1 MTLTPGDLLHIRYRI
16 IGIIGKGGMG
26 AVYRGEDAV
35 LLVPVAIKEN
45 LNPLPQAV
53 KQFKREALLLASLRH
68 PNLPRVTD
76 HFIEGDLQYL
86 IMDYVP
92 GDDLKTILEQQG
104 AIPEKQ
110 VMAWC
115 GEICDALTYLHT
127 QHPPV
132 THRDI
137 KPANIKI
144 TPEGKPVLV
153 DFGIAK
159 ASEAGGVTTTGAR
172 SLTPGFAPPEQ
183 YGSSP
188 TDSRTDQYSLAATL
202 YNLLTGQIPPDSL
215 DRTLSQAALKSVRE
229 VNPSLSPAVDRAIMK
244 AMSLSPSD
252 RFASVKDFLAG
263 LKGEISVSEPAPDT
277 LHAASRE
284 PLTVIRRTPEKP
296 TLENR
301 PAEPSGTAEPP
312 PPGRFRPTAPLLA
325 VAGAVLCLLA
335 TGIAVGGYALSGGLP
350 SAKTKNSPTSIIS
363 AASTA
368 NPTQGLS
375 ATATAAA
382 TATITVATS
391 TAVVQPPSTA
401 AVKPTTE
408 PTAVGGGSLLAFVSD
423 RNGQRY
429 QVYTYNMLT
438 KEIRQITSD
447 PSRKGQVAWSPD
459 GQKLYYEEY
468 MANGTRDIFS
478 INLDGSNPINLT
490 NAAGDDLYPAV
501 SPKSGQIAFVTNRNS
516 WVQIWWM
523 QPDGSNLSNVSAMH
537 TNKPFNR
544 PQEWDPAW
552 APDGYTLYFILNV
565 TGKTRVY
572 RWDSRQTASDPVVVT
587 MMDGD
592 YIEADPA
599 VSPNGDFLAYTR
611 IIDNGSEICV
621 VTTDLSKR
629 APCTSPQTD
638 RLGNSDPDWSP
649 DGQWI
654 AYTTARGGSTHIY
667 LMMITGGDKSRLT
680 DDSSNDKYPA
690 WQPNASA
697 A

>member
-1 MTLTPGDLLHIRYRI
+1 MTLTPGDLLHTRYRI

-104 AIPEKQ
+104 AIPESQ
-110 VMAWC
+110 VMSWC
-115 GEICDALTYLHT
+115 GEICDALTYLHS
-127 QHPPV
+127 QRPPV

-202 YNLLTGQIPPDSL
+202 YDLLTGQIPPDSL
-215 DRTLSQAALKSVRE
+215 DRTLSQAPLKSIRE
-229 VNPSLSPAVDRAIMK
+229 LNPKLSPAVDRAILK

-252 RFASVKDFLAG
+252 RFGSVKDFLAA
-263 LKGEISVSEPAPDT
+263 LKGEIPVSEISPDT
-277 LHAASRE
+277 VTPASRE

-296 TLENR
+296 TLEKI
-301 PAEPSGTAEPP
+301 PGEPFAGAEPQT
-312 PPGRFRPTAPLLA
+312 PGRFRPTAPLLA
-325 VAGAVLCLLA
+325 GIGAVLCLLA
-335 TGIAVGGYALSGGLP
+335 TGVAVGGYALSGGLP
-350 SAKTKNSPTSIIS
+350 FIGPT
-363 AASTA
+363 
-368 NPTQGLS
+368 NS
-375 ATATAAA
+375 ATASISTSSTASPTTLPSPTAADKTKTP
-382 TATITVATS
+382 TAMVPTPTAEPVTIA
-391 TAVVQPPSTA
+391 P
-401 AVKPTTE
+401 K
-408 PTAVGGGSLLAFVSD
+408 PTAVGGGSLLAFVSN

-429 QVYTYNMLT
+429 QIYTYNLLT
-438 KEIRQITSD
+438 KEIRQLTSD
-447 PSRKGQVAWSPD
+447 AVNKGRVAWSPD
-459 GQKLYYEEY
+459 GLKIFYES
-468 MANGTRDIFS
+468 AGADGKKDIFVM
-478 INLDGSNPINLT
+478 NADGTGPVNLT
-490 NAAGDDLYPAV
+490 NTPGDDTYPAV
-501 SPKSGQIAFVTNRNS
+501 SPKTGQVAFVSSRNS
-516 WVQIWWM
+516 WMQIWWM
-523 QPDGSNLSNVSAMH
+523 QPDGSNLTNISAMH
-537 TNKPFNR
+537 TNRPFNM

-552 APDGYTLYFILNV
+552 APDGSTLYFILNA
-565 TGKTRVY
+565 TGATRVY
-572 RWDSRQTASDPVVVT
+572 RWDSRQTNSDPVVVT
-587 MMDGD
+587 MMAGD
-592 YIEADPA
+592 YSEADPA

-611 IIDNGSEICV
+611 NIDNGSEICV

-629 APCTSPQTD
+629 APCTSPLTD
-638 RLGNSDPDWSP
+638 RLANSDPDWSP

-654 AYTTARGGSTHIY
+654 AYMTQRGGNFDIY
-667 LMMITGGDKSRLT
+667 LMMITGGGKINLT
-680 DDSSNDKYPA
+680 DDPANDKYPA
-690 WQPNASA
+690 GQPIPA
-697 A
+697 

>member
-16 IGIIGKGGMG
+16 IGIIGRGGMG

-53 KQFKREALLLASLRH
+53 KQFKREALLLATLRH
-68 PNLPRVTD
+68 SNLPRVTD

-104 AIPEKQ
+104 AIPESQ
-110 VMAWC
+110 VMSWC

-215 DRTLSQAALKSVRE
+215 DRTLSQAPLKSIRE
-229 VNPSLSPAVDRAIMK
+229 LIPKLSPAVDRAILK

-252 RFASVKDFLAG
+252 RFASVKDFLAA
-263 LKGEISVSEPAPDT
+263 LKGEIPVSETSPDT
-277 LHAASRE
+277 VTPASRE
-284 PLTVIRRTPEKP
+284 PLTVIRRTREEP
-296 TLENR
+296 TLEKI
-301 PAEPSGTAEPP
+301 PGEPFAGAEPQT
-312 PPGRFRPTAPLLA
+312 PGRFRPTAPLLA
-325 VAGAVLCLLA
+325 GIGAVLCLLA
-335 TGIAVGGYALSGGLP
+335 TGIAVGGYALSGGFP
-350 SAKTKNSPTSIIS
+350 SVGPKNSPAAIIS
-363 AASTA
+363 TSSTA
-368 NPTQGLS
+368 SPTNMPS
-375 ATATAAA
+375 PTAADK
-382 TATITVATS
+382 TNTP
-391 TAVVQPPSTA
+391 TAVAQQPTA
-401 AVKPTTE
+401 EPVKATPE
-408 PTAVGGGSLLAFVSD
+408 PTAVGGGSLLAFVSN

-429 QVYTYNMLT
+429 QIYTYNLLT
-438 KEIRQITSD
+438 KEIRQLTSD
-447 PSRKGQVAWSPD
+447 AANKGRVAWSPD
-459 GQKLYYEEY
+459 GLKIFYES
-468 MANGTRDIFS
+468 AGADGKKDIFVM
-478 INLDGSNPINLT
+478 NADGTSQVNLT
-490 NAAGDDLYPAV
+490 NTSGDDAYPAV
-501 SPKSGQIAFVTNRNS
+501 SPKTGQVAFVSSRNS
-516 WVQIWWM
+516 WMQIWWM
-523 QPDGSNLSNVSAMH
+523 QPDGSNPINVSAMH
-537 TNKPFNR
+537 TNKPFNM

-552 APDGYTLYFILNV
+552 APDGSTMYFILNV
-565 TGKTRVY
+565 TGATRVY
-572 RWDSRQTASDPVVVT
+572 RWDSRQTNSDPVVVT
-587 MMDGD
+587 MMAGD

-611 IIDNGSEICV
+611 IIDNGSELCV

-629 APCTSPQTD
+629 APCTNPLTD
-638 RLGNSDPDWSP
+638 RLANSDPDWSP

-654 AYTTARGGSTHIY
+654 AYMTQRGGNFDIY
-667 LMMITGGDKSRLT
+667 LMMITGGGKINLT
-680 DDSSNDKYPA
+680 DDPANDKYPA
-690 WQPNASA
+690 WQPIPA
-697 A
+697 

>member
-104 AIPEKQ
+104 AIPEQQ
-110 VMAWC
+110 VLGWC
-115 GEICDALTYLHT
+115 VEICDALTYLHT

-132 THRDI
+132 IHRDV

-159 ASEAGGVTTTGAR
+159 ASEAGSVTTTGAR

-215 DRTLSQAALKSVRE
+215 DRTLSQTTLKSVRE
-229 VNPSLSPAVDRAIMK
+229 ANSNLSPTVDRAIMK
-244 AMSLSPSD
+244 AMSLNPSD

-263 LKGEISVSEPAPDT
+263 LKGEIPVSESSPDT
-277 LHAASRE
+277 VTPASRE
-284 PLTVIRRTPEKP
+284 PLTVIHRTPGKP
-296 TLENR
+296 TLEK
-301 PAEPSGTAEPP
+301 PSAEPILPGELMA
-312 PPGRFRPTAPLLA
+312 PGRFRPSAPLLA
-325 VAGAVLCLLA
+325 GIGAVLCLLL
-335 TGIAVGGYALSGGLP
+335 TGLAVGGYALSGGLP
-350 SAKTKNSPTSIIS
+350 FAAAKHSPTPFLAV
-363 AASTA
+363 AATA
-368 NPTQGLS
+368 SPTQKPG
-375 ATATAAA
+375 A
-382 TATITVATS
+382 TATIAVDTP
-391 TAVVQPPSTA
+391 TAVVRPPATVTLGATA
-401 AVKPTTE
+401 V
-408 PTAVGGGSLLAFVSD
+408 PTAVGGGSLLAFVSN
-423 RNGQRY
+423 RNGLRY
-429 QVYTYNMLT
+429 QVFTYNLLT
-438 KEIRQITSD
+438 KEIRQLTSD
-447 PSRKGQVAWSPD
+447 PANKGRAAWSPD
-459 GQKLYYEEY
+459 GQKIFYES
-468 MANGTRDIFS
+468 AGADGKKDIFAM
-478 INLDGSNPINLT
+478 NADGTGSVNIT
-490 NAAGDDLYPAV
+490 NTPGDDVYPAV
-501 SPKSGQIAFVTNRNS
+501 SPKTGEVAFVSSRNS
-516 WVQIWWM
+516 WTQIWWM
-523 QPDGSNLSNVSAMH
+523 QPDGSNLTNVSAMH
-537 TNKPFNR
+537 ANKPFNR

-552 APDGYTLYFILNV
+552 APDGTTLYFILNV

-572 RWDSRQTASDPVVVT
+572 RWDSRHTNSDPVVVT
-587 MMDGD
+587 IMAGD
-592 YIEADPA
+592 YIEAGPA

-629 APCTSPQTD
+629 APCNPLTD
-638 RLGNSDPDWSP
+638 RLGNSDPDWAP

-667 LMMITGGDKSRLT
+667 LMMITGSEKTRLT
-680 DDSSNDKYPA
+680 DDSSNDMFPA
-690 WQPNASA
+690 WQPKGSA

>member
-16 IGIIGKGGMG
+16 IGIIGRGGMG

-53 KQFKREALLLASLRH
+53 KQFKREALLLATLRH
-68 PNLPRVTD
+68 SNLPRVTD

-104 AIPEKQ
+104 AIPESQ
-110 VMAWC
+110 VMSWC

-215 DRTLSQAALKSVRE
+215 DRTLSQAPLKSIRE
-229 VNPSLSPAVDRAIMK
+229 LIPKLSPAVDRAILK

-252 RFASVKDFLAG
+252 RFASVKDFLAA
-263 LKGEISVSEPAPDT
+263 LKGEIPVSETSPDT
-277 LHAASRE
+277 VTPASRE
-284 PLTVIRRTPEKP
+284 PLTVIRRTREEP
-296 TLENR
+296 TLEKI
-301 PAEPSGTAEPP
+301 PGEPFAGAELQT
-312 PPGRFRPTAPLLA
+312 PGRFRPTAPLLA
-325 VAGAVLCLLA
+325 GIGAVLCLLA
-335 TGIAVGGYALSGGLP
+335 TGIAVGGYALSGGFP
-350 SAKTKNSPTSIIS
+350 SVGPKNSPAAIIS
-363 AASTA
+363 TSSTA
-368 NPTQGLS
+368 SPTNMPS
-375 ATATAAA
+375 PTAADK
-382 TATITVATS
+382 TNT
-391 TAVVQPPSTA
+391 PA
-401 AVKPTTE
+401 AVAQQPTAEPVKATPE
-408 PTAVGGGSLLAFVSD
+408 PTAVGGGSLLAFVSN

-429 QVYTYNMLT
+429 QIYTYNLLT
-438 KEIRQITSD
+438 KEIRQLTSD
-447 PSRKGQVAWSPD
+447 AANKGRVAWSPD
-459 GQKLYYEEY
+459 GLKIFYES
-468 MANGTRDIFS
+468 AGADGKKDIFVM
-478 INLDGSNPINLT
+478 NADGTSPVNLT
-490 NAAGDDLYPAV
+490 NTSGDDAYPAV
-501 SPKSGQIAFVTNRNS
+501 SPKTGQVAFVSSRNS
-516 WVQIWWM
+516 WMQIWWM
-523 QPDGSNLSNVSAMH
+523 QPDGSNPINVSAMH
-537 TNKPFNR
+537 TNKPFNM

-552 APDGYTLYFILNV
+552 APDGSTMYFILNV
-565 TGKTRVY
+565 TGATRVY
-572 RWDSRQTASDPVVVT
+572 RWDSRQTNSDPVVVT
-587 MMDGD
+587 MMAGD

-611 IIDNGSEICV
+611 IIDNGSELCV

-629 APCTSPQTD
+629 APCASPLTD
-638 RLGNSDPDWSP
+638 RLANSDPDWSP

-654 AYTTARGGSTHIY
+654 AYMTQRGGNFDIY
-667 LMMITGGDKSRLT
+667 LMMITGGGKINLT
-680 DDSSNDKYPA
+680 DDPANDKYPA
-690 WQPNASA
+690 WQPIPA
-697 A
+697 

>member
-16 IGIIGKGGMG
+16 IGIIGRGGMG

-53 KQFKREALLLASLRH
+53 KQFKREALLLATLRH
-68 PNLPRVTD
+68 SNLPRVTD

-104 AIPEKQ
+104 AIPESQ
-110 VMAWC
+110 VMSWC

-215 DRTLSQAALKSVRE
+215 DRTLSQAPLKSIRE
-229 VNPSLSPAVDRAIMK
+229 LIPKLSPAVDRAILK

-252 RFASVKDFLAG
+252 RFASVKDFLAA
-263 LKGEISVSEPAPDT
+263 LKGEIPVSETSPDT
-277 LHAASRE
+277 VTPASRE
-284 PLTVIRRTPEKP
+284 PLTVIRRTREEP
-296 TLENR
+296 TLEKI
-301 PAEPSGTAEPP
+301 PGEPFAGAELQT
-312 PPGRFRPTAPLLA
+312 PGRFRPTAPLLA
-325 VAGAVLCLLA
+325 GIGAVLCLLA

-350 SAKTKNSPTSIIS
+350 SVGPKNSPPAVIASSSTASPTKKPS
-363 AASTA
+363 PTAASATNTPTA
-368 NPTQGLS
+368 MIQQPTAEPVK
-375 ATATAAA
+375 AT
-382 TATITVATS
+382 
-391 TAVVQPPSTA
+391 P
-401 AVKPTTE
+401 E
-408 PTAVGGGSLLAFVSD
+408 PTAVGGGGLLAFVSN

-429 QVYTYNMLT
+429 QIYTYNLLT
-438 KEIRQITSD
+438 KEIRQLTFD
-447 PSRKGQVAWSPD
+447 AANKGRVAWSPD
-459 GQKLYYEEY
+459 GLKIFYES
-468 MANGTRDIFS
+468 AGPDGKKDIFVM
-478 INLDGSNPINLT
+478 NADGTGPVNLT
-490 NAAGDDLYPAV
+490 NTPGDDVYPAV
-501 SPKSGQIAFVTNRNS
+501 SPKTGQVAFVSSRNS
-516 WVQIWWM
+516 WMQIWWM
-523 QPDGSNLSNVSAMH
+523 QPDGSNLTNVSAMH
-537 TNKPFNR
+537 TNKPFNM

-552 APDGYTLYFILNV
+552 APDGSTMYFILNV
-565 TGKTRVY
+565 TGATRVY
-572 RWDSRQTASDPVVVT
+572 RWDSRQTNSDPVVVT
-587 MMDGD
+587 MMAGD
-592 YIEADPA
+592 YTEANPA
-599 VSPNGDFLAYTR
+599 VSPNGDFLAYAR
-611 IIDNGSEICV
+611 IIDNGSELCV

-629 APCTSPQTD
+629 APCASPLTD
-638 RLGNSDPDWSP
+638 RLANSDPDWSP

-654 AYTTARGGSTHIY
+654 AYMTQRGGNFDIY
-667 LMMITGGDKSRLT
+667 LMMITGGGKINLT
-680 DDSSNDKYPA
+680 NDPANDKFPA
-690 WQPNASA
+690 WQPIPA
-697 A
+697 

>member
-16 IGIIGKGGMG
+16 IGIIGRGGMG

-53 KQFKREALLLASLRH
+53 KQFKREALLLATLRH
-68 PNLPRVTD
+68 LNLPRVTD

-104 AIPEKQ
+104 AIPESQ
-110 VMAWC
+110 VMSWC

-188 TDSRTDQYSLAATL
+188 TDSRTDQYSLAATI

-215 DRTLSQAALKSVRE
+215 DRTLSQVPLKSIRE
-229 VNPSLSPAVDRAIMK
+229 LNPKLSPAVDRAILK

-252 RFASVKDFLAG
+252 RFASVKDFLAA
-263 LKGEISVSEPAPDT
+263 LKGEIPVSETSPDT
-277 LHAASRE
+277 VTPASRE

-296 TLENR
+296 TLEKI
-301 PAEPSGTAEPP
+301 PGEPFAGTEPQT
-312 PPGRFRPTAPLLA
+312 PGRFRPTAPLLA
-325 VAGAVLCLLA
+325 GIGAVLCLLA
-335 TGIAVGGYALSGGLP
+335 TGIAVGGYALSDGLP
-350 SAKTKNSPTSIIS
+350 SVGLKNSPMAVISIS
-363 AASTA
+363 STASPTQMPSPTAASKTNTPTA
-368 NPTQGLS
+368 EVQQPTAEPVK
-375 ATATAAA
+375 AT
-382 TATITVATS
+382 
-391 TAVVQPPSTA
+391 P
-401 AVKPTTE
+401 E
-408 PTAVGGGSLLAFVSD
+408 PTAVGGGSLLAFVSN

-429 QVYTYNMLT
+429 QIYTYNLLT
-438 KEIRQITSD
+438 REIRQLTSNAAN
-447 PSRKGQVAWSPD
+447 KGQVAWSPD
-459 GQKLYYEEY
+459 GLKIFYES
-468 MANGTRDIFS
+468 AGADGKKDIFVM
-478 INLDGSNPINLT
+478 NADGTGSVNLT
-490 NAAGDDLYPAV
+490 NTPGDDVYPAV
-501 SPKSGQIAFVTNRNS
+501 SPKTGQVAFVSSRNS
-516 WVQIWWM
+516 WMQIWWM
-523 QPDGSNLSNVSAMH
+523 QPDGSTPINVSAMH
-537 TNKPFNR
+537 TNKPFNM

-552 APDGYTLYFILNV
+552 APDGSTMYFILNV
-565 TGKTRVY
+565 TGAARVY
-572 RWDSRQTASDPVVVT
+572 RWDSRQTSSDPVVVT
-587 MMDGD
+587 MMAGD

-611 IIDNGSEICV
+611 IIDNGSELCV

-629 APCTSPQTD
+629 APCTSPLTD
-638 RLGNSDPDWSP
+638 RLANSDPDWSP

-654 AYTTARGGSTHIY
+654 AYMTQRGGNFDIY
-667 LMMITGGDKSRLT
+667 LMMITGGGKINLT
-680 DDSSNDKYPA
+680 DDPANDKYPA
-690 WQPNASA
+690 WQPIPA
-697 A
+697 

>member
-16 IGIIGKGGMG
+16 IGIIGRGGMG

-53 KQFKREALLLASLRH
+53 KQFKREAVLLAMLRH

-104 AIPEKQ
+104 AIPESQ
-110 VMAWC
+110 VMSWC

-215 DRTLSQAALKSVRE
+215 DRTLSQAPLKSIRE
-229 VNPSLSPAVDRAIMK
+229 LNPKLSPAVDRAIRK

-252 RFASVKDFLAG
+252 RFASVKDFLAA
-263 LKGEISVSEPAPDT
+263 LNGEIPVSETSPDT
-277 LHAASRE
+277 VTPATRE

-296 TLENR
+296 TLEKI
-301 PAEPSGTAEPP
+301 PGEPFAGAEPQT
-312 PPGRFRPTAPLLA
+312 PGRFRPTAPLLA
-325 VAGAVLCLLA
+325 GIGAVLCLLA

-350 SAKTKNSPTSIIS
+350 SVGPKNSPVAIIS
-363 AASTA
+363 TSSTA
-368 NPTQGLS
+368 SPTTMPS
-375 ATATAAA
+375 PTAAA
-382 TATITVATS
+382 KTNT
-391 TAVVQPPSTA
+391 PTA
-401 AVKPTTE
+401 AVLQPTAELVKPTPE
-408 PTAVGGGSLLAFVSD
+408 PTAIGGGSLLAFVSN
-423 RNGQRY
+423 RNSQRY
-429 QVYTYNMLT
+429 QIYTYNLLT
-438 KEIRQITSD
+438 KEIRQLTSD
-447 PSRKGQVAWSPD
+447 AANKGRVAWSPD
-459 GQKLYYEEY
+459 GLKIFYES
-468 MANGTRDIFS
+468 AGADGKKDIFVMNS
-478 INLDGSNPINLT
+478 DGTGPVNLT
-490 NAAGDDLYPAV
+490 NTPRDDVTPAV
-501 SPKSGQIAFVTNRNS
+501 SPKTGLVAFVSFRNTN
-516 WVQIWWM
+516 QAHIFAM
-523 QPDGSNLSNVSAMH
+523 QPDGSGLTNISALHKNHPYNM
-537 TNKPFNR
+537 
-544 PQEWDPAW
+544 PQEWNPAW
-552 APDGYTLYFILNV
+552 GPDGSTLYFILNV
-565 TGKTRVY
+565 TGATRVY
-572 RWDSRQTASDPVVVT
+572 RWDSRQTNSDPVVVT
-587 MMDGD
+587 IMAGD

-599 VSPNGDFLAYTR
+599 VSPNGNFLAYTR

-629 APCTSPQTD
+629 AACSSPLTD
-638 RLGNSDPDWSP
+638 QLNNSDPDWSP

-654 AYTTARGGSTHIY
+654 AYTTARGGSTHIF
-667 LMMITGGDKSRLT
+667 LMMITGGEKTRLT
-680 DDSSNDKYPA
+680 DDSSNDMYPA
-690 WQPNASA
+690 WQPIPA
-697 A
+697 

>member
-16 IGIIGKGGMG
+16 IGIIGRGGMG

-53 KQFKREALLLASLRH
+53 KQFKREAVLLASLRH

-104 AIPEKQ
+104 AIPESQ
-110 VMAWC
+110 VMSWC

-127 QHPPV
+127 QHPPI

-215 DRTLSQAALKSVRE
+215 DRTLSQAPLKPIHE
-229 VNPSLSPAVDRAIMK
+229 LNPKLSPAVDRAILK

-252 RFASVKDFLAG
+252 RFASVKDFLAA
-263 LKGEISVSEPAPDT
+263 LKGETPVSETSPDT
-277 LHAASRE
+277 VTPASRE

-296 TLENR
+296 TLEKI
-301 PAEPSGTAEPP
+301 PGEPFSGAEPQT
-312 PPGRFRPTAPLLA
+312 PGRFRPTAPLLA
-325 VAGAVLCLLA
+325 GIGAVLCLLA

-350 SAKTKNSPTSIIS
+350 SIGPKNSPAAIIS
-363 AASTA
+363 TSSTA
-368 NPTQGLS
+368 SPTKMPS
-375 ATATAAA
+375 PTAAGETETPTALVQRPTAKPVKA
-382 TATITVATS
+382 T
-391 TAVVQPPSTA
+391 P
-401 AVKPTTE
+401 E
-408 PTAVGGGSLLAFVSD
+408 PTVVGGGSLLAFISN

-429 QVYTYNMLT
+429 QIYTYNLLT
-438 KEIRQITSD
+438 KEIRQLTSD
-447 PSRKGQVAWSPD
+447 AANKGRVAWSPD
-459 GQKLYYEEY
+459 GLKIFYES
-468 MANGTRDIFS
+468 AGADGKKDIFVM
-478 INLDGSNPINLT
+478 NADGTGPVNLT
-490 NAAGDDLYPAV
+490 NTPGDDVYPAV
-501 SPKSGQIAFVTNRNS
+501 SPKTGQVAFVSSRNS
-516 WVQIWWM
+516 WMQIWWM
-523 QPDGSNLSNVSAMH
+523 QPDGSNLTNVSAMH
-537 TNKPFNR
+537 TNKHFNM

-552 APDGYTLYFILNV
+552 APDGSTMYFILNV
-565 TGKTRVY
+565 TGATRVY
-572 RWDSRQTASDPVVVT
+572 RWDSRQTSSDPVVVT
-587 MMDGD
+587 MMAGD
-592 YIEADPA
+592 YTESDPA
-599 VSPNGDFLAYTR
+599 ISPNGDFLAYTR
-611 IIDNGSEICV
+611 IIDNGSELCV

-629 APCTSPQTD
+629 APCASPLTD
-638 RLGNSDPDWSP
+638 RLANSDPDWSP

-654 AYTTARGGSTHIY
+654 AYMTQRGGNFDIY
-667 LMMITGGDKSRLT
+667 LMMITGGGKINLT
-680 DDSSNDKYPA
+680 DDPANDKYPA
-690 WQPNASA
+690 WQPKPA
-697 A
+697 

>member
-1 MTLTPGDLLHIRYRI
+1 
-16 IGIIGKGGMG
+16 
-26 AVYRGEDAV
+26 
-35 LLVPVAIKEN
+35 VPVAIKEN

-104 AIPEKQ
+104 AIPEQQ
-110 VMAWC
+110 VLGWC
-115 GEICDALTYLHT
+115 AEICDALTYLHT

-132 THRDI
+132 THRDV

-159 ASEAGGVTTTGAR
+159 ASEAGSVTTTGAR

-215 DRTLSQAALKSVRE
+215 DRTLSQTTLKSIRE
-229 VNPSLSPAVDRAIMK
+229 LNPSLSPAVDRAIMK
-244 AMSLSPSD
+244 AMSLSPSE
-252 RFASVKDFLAG
+252 RFSSVKEFFAA
-263 LKGEISVSEPAPDT
+263 LKGEIPVSEPAPDT
-277 LHAASRE
+277 LTPASRE
-284 PLTVIRRTPEKP
+284 PLTVIHRTPEKP
-296 TLENR
+296 TLEKP
-301 PAEPSGTAEPP
+301 PAEPILPAELQT
-312 PPGRFRPTAPLLA
+312 PGRFRPTTPLLA
-325 VAGAVLCLLA
+325 GIGAVLCLLA
-335 TGIAVGGYALSGGLP
+335 TGIAVGGYALSGGRP
-350 SAKTKNSPTSIIS
+350 SAAPKNTSPAIIS

-368 NPTQGLS
+368 IPTPGS
-375 ATATAAA
+375 SPTATATME
-382 TATITVATS
+382 TP
-391 TAVVQPPSTA
+391 TAVVQQPATVTLQATA
-401 AVKPTTE
+401 A
-408 PTAVGGGSLLAFVSD
+408 PTAVGAGSLLAFVSN
-423 RNGQRY
+423 RNGLRY
-429 QVYTYNMLT
+429 QIYTYNLLT
-438 KEIRQITSD
+438 QEIRQLTSD
-447 PSRKGQVAWSPD
+447 AVNKGRVAWSPD
-459 GQKLYYEEY
+459 GQKIFYES
-468 MANGTRDIFS
+468 AGADGKKDIFVM
-478 INLDGSNPINLT
+478 NADGTSPINLT
-490 NAAGDDLYPAV
+490 NSPGDDTHPAV
-501 SPKSGQIAFVTNRNS
+501 SPKSGQVAFVSIRNS
-516 WVQIWWM
+516 WTQIYWI
-523 QPDGSNLSNVSAMH
+523 QPDGSSLVNVSAMH
-537 TNKPFNR
+537 SNKPFNR

-552 APDGYTLYFILNV
+552 APDGYTMYFVLNV
-565 TGKTRVY
+565 IGKTRVY
-572 RWDSRQTASDPVVVT
+572 RWDSRQTNSDPVVVT
-587 MMDGD
+587 MVDGN

-599 VSPNGDFLAYTR
+599 VSPNGNFLAYTR

-654 AYTTARGGSTHIY
+654 AYTTARNESTHIY

-680 DDSSNDKYPA
+680 SDSSNDKYPA
-690 WQPNASA
+690 WQPKIPSA
-697 A
+697 

>member
-16 IGIIGKGGMG
+16 IGIVGRGGMG

-53 KQFKREALLLASLRH
+53 KQFKREAVLLASLRH

-104 AIPEKQ
+104 AIPESQ
-110 VMAWC
+110 VMSWC

-137 KPANIKI
+137 KPANIKV

-215 DRTLSQAALKSVRE
+215 DRTLSQAPLKPIRE
-229 VNPSLSPAVDRAIMK
+229 LNPKLSPAVDRAILK

-252 RFASVKDFLAG
+252 RFASVKDFLAA
-263 LKGEISVSEPAPDT
+263 LKGEIPVSETSPDT
-277 LHAASRE
+277 VTPASRE

-296 TLENR
+296 TLEKI
-301 PAEPSGTAEPP
+301 PGEPFSGAEPQT
-312 PPGRFRPTAPLLA
+312 PGRFRPTAPLLA
-325 VAGAVLCLLA
+325 GIGALLCLLA

-350 SAKTKNSPTSIIS
+350 SIGAKNSPAAIIS
-363 AASTA
+363 TSSTA
-368 NPTQGLS
+368 SPTKMPS
-375 ATATAAA
+375 PTATGKTDTPIAVIQRPTAEPVKA
-382 TATITVATS
+382 T
-391 TAVVQPPSTA
+391 P
-401 AVKPTTE
+401 E
-408 PTAVGGGSLLAFVSD
+408 PTAVGGGSLLAFVSN
-423 RNGQRY
+423 RNGQHY
-429 QVYTYNMLT
+429 QIYIYNLLT
-438 KEIRQITSD
+438 KEIRQLTSD
-447 PSRKGQVAWSPD
+447 AANKGRVAWSAD
-459 GQKLYYEEY
+459 GLKIYYESAGAE
-468 MANGTRDIFS
+468 GKKDIFVM
-478 INLDGSNPINLT
+478 NADGTDPVNLT
-490 NAAGDDLYPAV
+490 NTPGDDVYPAV
-501 SPKSGQIAFVTNRNS
+501 SPKTGLVAFVSFRNTN
-516 WVQIWWM
+516 QAHIFAM
-523 QPDGSNLSNVSAMH
+523 QPDGSGLTNISALHKNHPYNM
-537 TNKPFNR
+537 
-544 PQEWDPAW
+544 PQEWNPAW
-552 APDGYTLYFILNV
+552 GPDGSTLYFILNV
-565 TGKTRVY
+565 TGTTRVY
-572 RWDSRQTASDPVVVT
+572 RWDSRQTSSDPVVVT
-587 MMDGD
+587 MMAGD

-629 APCTSPQTD
+629 APCTSALTD

-654 AYTTARGGSTHIY
+654 AYTTARGGSTHIF
-667 LMMITGGDKSRLT
+667 LMMITGGEKTRLT
-680 DDSSNDKYPA
+680 DDSSNDMYPA
-690 WQPNASA
+690 WQPKPA
-697 A
+697 

>member
-16 IGIIGKGGMG
+16 IGIIGRGGMG

-53 KQFKREALLLASLRH
+53 KQFKREALLLATLRH

-104 AIPEKQ
+104 AIPESQ
-110 VMAWC
+110 VMSWC

-188 TDSRTDQYSLAATL
+188 TDSRTDQYSLAATI

-215 DRTLSQAALKSVRE
+215 DRTLSQVPLKSIRE
-229 VNPSLSPAVDRAIMK
+229 LNPKLSPAVDRAILK

-252 RFASVKDFLAG
+252 RFASVKDFLLA
-263 LKGEISVSEPAPDT
+263 LKGEIPMSETSPDT
-277 LHAASRE
+277 VTPASRE
-284 PLTVIRRTPEKP
+284 PLTVIRRTPEQP
-296 TLENR
+296 TLEKI
-301 PAEPSGTAEPP
+301 PGEPFAGAEPQT
-312 PPGRFRPTAPLLA
+312 PGRFRPTAPLLA
-325 VAGAVLCLLA
+325 GIGAVLCLLA

-350 SAKTKNSPTSIIS
+350 SVGLKNSPMAVISIS
-363 AASTA
+363 STASPTQMPSPTAASKTNTPTA
-368 NPTQGLS
+368 EVQQPTAEPVK
-375 ATATAAA
+375 AT
-382 TATITVATS
+382 
-391 TAVVQPPSTA
+391 P
-401 AVKPTTE
+401 E
-408 PTAVGGGSLLAFVSD
+408 PTAVGGGSLLAFVSN

-429 QVYTYNMLT
+429 QIYTYNLLT
-438 KEIRQITSD
+438 REIRQLTSD
-447 PSRKGQVAWSPD
+447 AANKGRVAWSPD
-459 GQKLYYEEY
+459 GLKIFYES
-468 MANGTRDIFS
+468 AGADGKKDIFVM
-478 INLDGSNPINLT
+478 NADGTGSVNLT
-490 NAAGDDLYPAV
+490 NTPGDDVYPAV
-501 SPKSGQIAFVTNRNS
+501 SPKTGQVAFVSSRNS
-516 WVQIWWM
+516 WMQIWWM
-523 QPDGSNLSNVSAMH
+523 QPDGSNPINVSAMH
-537 TNKPFNR
+537 TNKPFNM

-552 APDGYTLYFILNV
+552 APDGSTMYFILNV
-565 TGKTRVY
+565 TGAARVY
-572 RWDSRQTASDPVVVT
+572 RWDSRQTSSDPVVVT
-587 MMDGD
+587 MMAGD

-611 IIDNGSEICV
+611 IIDNGSELCV

-629 APCTSPQTD
+629 APCTSPLTD
-638 RLGNSDPDWSP
+638 RLANSDPDWSP

-654 AYTTARGGSTHIY
+654 AYMTQRGGNFDIY
-667 LMMITGGDKSRLT
+667 LMMITGGGKNNLT
-680 DDSSNDKYPA
+680 DDPANDKYPA
-690 WQPNASA
+690 WQPIPA
-697 A
+697 

>member
-16 IGIIGKGGMG
+16 IGIIGRGGMG

-53 KQFKREALLLASLRH
+53 KQFKREALLLATLRH

-76 HFIEGDLQYL
+76 HFIEGALQYL

-92 GDDLKTILEQQG
+92 GDDLKTMLEQQG
-104 AIPEKQ
+104 AIPESQ

-159 ASEAGGVTTTGAR
+159 ASEVGGATTTGAR

-202 YNLLTGQIPPDSL
+202 YNLLTGHIPPDSL
-215 DRTLSQAALKSVRE
+215 DRTLGQTTLKSIRE
-229 VNPSLSPAVDRAIMK
+229 LNPSLSPAVDRAILK

-252 RFASVKDFLAG
+252 RFASMKDFLAA
-263 LKGEISVSEPAPDT
+263 LRGEIPVSEPTPDT
-277 LHAASRE
+277 ITPASRE

-296 TLENR
+296 TLEKM
-301 PAEPSGTAEPP
+301 PAGPLTVEELR
-312 PPGRFRPTAPLLA
+312 PPGRFRPSAPLLA
-325 VAGAVLCLLA
+325 GIGAVLCLLA
-335 TGIAVGGYALSGGLP
+335 TGIAIGGYALSGGGP
-350 SAKTKNSPTSIIS
+350 ASRPTKSPT
-363 AASTA
+363 AAISTA
-368 NPTQGLS
+368 SAVRPTQS
-375 ATATAAA
+375 VTDTATPIVDAP
-382 TATITVATS
+382 
-391 TAVVQPPSTA
+391 TAVVQQPAT
-401 AVKPTTE
+401 VTLEPTVE
-408 PTAVGGGSLLAFVSD
+408 PTAAGGGSLLAFTSN

-429 QVYTYNMLT
+429 QIFTYDLHT
-438 KEIRQITSD
+438 KETRQVTSD
-447 PSRKGQVAWSPD
+447 PTNKGRFAWSPD
-459 GQKLYYEEY
+459 GQKIYYE
-468 MANGTRDIFS
+468 APGPDGKTDIFA
-478 INLDGSNPINLT
+478 INADGTDPVNLT
-490 NAAGDDLYPAV
+490 NTPGNDTYPAV
-501 SPKSGQIAFVTNRNS
+501 SPKTGQVAFVSIRS
-516 WVQIWWM
+516 GWLQIWWM
-523 QPDGSNLSNVSAMH
+523 QPDGSDPINVSAMH
-537 TNKPFNR
+537 ANKPFNR

-552 APDGYTLYFILNV
+552 APDGYTMYFILNV

-572 RWDSRQTASDPVVVT
+572 RWDSRQTNSDPVVVT
-587 MMDGD
+587 MVDGD
-592 YIEADPA
+592 YIEAEPA
-599 VSPNGDFLAYTR
+599 VSPGGEYLAYTR
-611 IIDNGSEICV
+611 LIDNGSEICV

-629 APCTSPQTD
+629 APCTAPLTD
-638 RLGNSDPDWSP
+638 RFGNSDADWSP

-654 AYTTARGGSTHIY
+654 AYMTHRGGNFNIY
-667 LMMITGGDKSRLT
+667 LMMITGGSKQNLT
-680 DDSSNDKYPA
+680 EGPTNNMHPA
-690 WQPNASA
+690 WQPNPA
-697 A
+697 AA

>member
-1 MTLTPGDLLHIRYRI
+1 MTLISGDLLHIRYRI

-53 KQFKREALLLASLRH
+53 KQLKREALLLASLRH

-76 HFIEGDLQYL
+76 HFIEGALQYL

-104 AIPEKQ
+104 AIPESK
-110 VMAWC
+110 VMSWC

-132 THRDI
+132 THRDV

-159 ASEAGGVTTTGAR
+159 ASEAGSVTTTGAR

-215 DRTLSQAALKSVRE
+215 DRTLGQSTLKSLRE
-229 VNPSLSPAVDRAIMK
+229 LNPNITPEVDRAILK

-252 RFASVKDFLAG
+252 RFASVKDFLGA
-263 LKGEISVSEPAPDT
+263 LRGEIPVSEPAPDT
-277 LHAASRE
+277 IIPASRE
-284 PLTVIRRTPEKP
+284 PLTVIHRTPEKP
-296 TLENR
+296 TLEQA
-301 PAEPSGTAEPP
+301 PAEPPADAGPFLF
-312 PPGRFRPTAPLLA
+312 GRFRLTTPIL
-325 VAGAVLCLLA
+325 AGAGALLCLLL
-335 TGIAVGGYALSGGLP
+335 TGIAIGGYALSGSGP
-350 SAKTKNSPTSIIS
+350 TRTPKNSPPTAGIT
-363 AASTA
+363 AASSLL
-368 NPTQGLS
+368 PSQSSS
-375 ATATAAA
+375 ATASPTGAIPTDTEVVAIPA
-382 TATITVATS
+382 TVTLQPTV
-391 TAVVQPPSTA
+391 
-401 AVKPTTE
+401 E
-408 PTAVGGGSLLAFVSD
+408 PTAVGGGSLLAFVSN

-429 QVYTYNMLT
+429 QIYTYNLLT

-447 PSRKGQVAWSPD
+447 PGNKGRIAWSPD
-459 GQKLYYEEY
+459 GLKIFYE
-468 MANGTRDIFS
+468 APGLDGKKDIFS
-478 INLDGSNPINLT
+478 INADGSNPVNLT
-490 NAAGDDLYPAV
+490 NTPGDDIYPAV
-501 SPKSGQIAFVTNRNS
+501 SPKTGQVAFVSSRNT
-516 WVQIWWM
+516 WLQIWWM
-523 QPDGSNLSNVSAMH
+523 GPDGSGLTNVSAFH
-537 TNKPFNR
+537 SNKPFNR

-552 APDGYTLYFILNV
+552 APDGTTLYFILNV
-565 TGKTRVY
+565 TGQTRVY
-572 RWDSRQTASDPVVVT
+572 RWDSRQPSSDPEVVT
-587 MMDGD
+587 IMAGD
-592 YIEADPA
+592 YIEKEPA
-599 VSPNGDFLAYTR
+599 VSPNGEYVAYTR
-611 IIDNGSEICV
+611 MVDNGSEICV

-629 APCTSPQTD
+629 APCNSPLTD
-638 RLGNSDPDWSP
+638 RLNNFAAEWSP

-654 AYTTARGGSTHIY
+654 AYTTQRGGNFDIY
-667 LMMITGGDKSRLT
+667 LIMISGAGRLNLT
-680 DDSSNDKYPA
+680 DNPANDLYPA
-690 WQPNASA
+690 WQPKPA
-697 A
+697 AV